1 MDNTA
6 LKGVEAEDTKY
17 MVRRELRSPPSA
29 AIAGILFSLLS
40 TASMLLI
47 ASVDSPTDF
56 SRDWLETWFNT
67 TALGV
72 GLVSFAGIAFLWFTG
87 VIRDLVGDREDKL
100 FSTAFLGSGII
111 YVVTIFV
118 WAASFGAIF
127 RIYGAATAAL
137 LADNDVFIF
146 GFAFMDEILGN
157 YALRVAG
164 VYMASIGS
172 LWTRTRTAPRWLIII
187 TYIVALGFL
196 LLASRIREAQFIF
209 PAWVFLVSVYI
220 LIMNYHRTHDQEGE
234 DKRYHPGVRSP

>member
-1 MDNTA
+1 M
-6 LKGVEAEDTKY
+6 AEKTRQ

-29 AIAGILFSLLS
+29 AIAGILFALLS
-40 TASMLLI
+40 ATSMILI
-47 ASVDSPTDF
+47 GSIDSPTDF
-56 SRDWLETWFNT
+56 TRDWLETWFNT
-67 TALGV
+67 TALAV
-72 GLVSFAGIAFLWFTG
+72 GLVPFAGIAFLWFTG

-100 FSTAFLGSGII
+100 FSTVFLGSGII
-111 YVVTIFV
+111 WVATMFV

-172 LWTRTRTAPRWLIII
+172 LWTRTGTAPRWLTIV

-196 LLASRIREAQFIF
+196 FFAGLIREAQFVF

-220 LIMNYHRTHDQEGE
+220 LIMNYRRTRDRKGE
-234 DKRYHPGVRSP
+234 EEQSLDASS